1 MPKRKPKTDSH
12 LAVSLR
18 FPPQEGAMLTKLAEA
33 KGLPLATY
41 ICLFLRE
48 NLFSKPLRESL

>member
-1 MPKRKPKTDSH
+1 MPKKKPKNEH

-18 FPPQEGAMLTKLAEA
+18 FPREEGEILTRLAEA

-48 NLFSKPLRESL
+48 NLFSKPLRESV

>member
-1 MPKRKPKTDSH
+1 MPKKPKRNEKH

-18 FPPQEGAMLTKLAEA
+18 FPKEEGEKLARLANE
-33 KGLPLATY
+33 KGLKLATY

-48 NLFSKPLRESL
+48 NLLRETV